1 MQGTSE
7 GRSHL
12 ARDDYLYKDNV
23 AYFRTHTEIDLGSIR
38 RNAEAI
44 KTSTGKQLIAVVKAD
59 AYGHGIVPVIEAL
72 RAVADMFAVATIAEG
87 VALRQAGIRD
97 PILVLFSSLPEQAAD
112 IVAHGLTPTIGD
124 WEFADKL
131 NVVAPETVN
140 VHVNINTGMNRS
152 GVSWTEAGQFLRRL
166 KTLHRLNVEGVFT
179 HLATADETDKRFVC
193 VQRKRFSSV
202 LEKVSKRSAL
212 VHAANSAAALAIPEA
227 HFDAVRPG
235 LSLYGIYPASERPI
249 KLEPA
254 LTWKARIGWLGS
266 ISEGEGV
273 SYGLRYKAPRETRVA
288 MVQVGYGDGYPRAL
302 SSVGEVLIGGT
313 RRPIIGSVCMD
324 MSVVRLEPTDNVS
337 IGDEVV
343 LIGKQGDAEI
353 TVDELAHRAG
363 TITYE
368 ILTQI
373 GTRVPRIFKY

>member
-1 MQGTSE
+1 M
-7 GRSHL
+7 
-12 ARDDYLYKDNV
+12 DDY
-23 AYFRTHTEIDLGSIR
+23 RTHTEIDLGAIR

-44 KTSTGKQLIAVVKAD
+44 KAYTGKQLIAVVKAD
-59 AYGHGIVPVIEAL
+59 AYGHGVVPVIEAL
-72 RAVADMFAVATIAEG
+72 RTVADMFAVATIAEG

-97 PILVLFSSLPEQAAD
+97 PILVLFSSLPEQAAH

-124 WEFADKL
+124 WEFADRL
-131 NVVAPETVN
+131 NDIASGTVN

-152 GVSWTEAGQFLRRL
+152 GVCWTEAEQFLRRL
-166 KTLHRLNVEGVFT
+166 ETLPRLNVEGVFT
-179 HLATADETDKRFVC
+179 HLATADETDKRFVF
-193 VQRKRFSSV
+193 VQLDRFSSV
-202 LEKVSKRSAL
+202 LEKITNSSELIHV
-212 VHAANSAAALAIPEA
+212 ANSAAALAIPEA

-235 LSLYGIYPASERPI
+235 LSLYGIYPVPERPI

-254 LTWKARIGWLGS
+254 LTWKARIGWIGS

-288 MVQVGYGDGYPRAL
+288 MVLVGYGDGYPRAF
-302 SSVGEVLIGGT
+302 SGVGEVLIGGA
-313 RRPIIGSVCMD
+313 RRSIIGRVCMD
-324 MSVVRLEPTDNVS
+324 VSVVRLESTDNVS

-353 TVDELAHRAG
+353 TVDEVAHRAG
-363 TITYE
+363 TIPYE

-373 GTRVPRIFKY
+373 GGRVPKNYI